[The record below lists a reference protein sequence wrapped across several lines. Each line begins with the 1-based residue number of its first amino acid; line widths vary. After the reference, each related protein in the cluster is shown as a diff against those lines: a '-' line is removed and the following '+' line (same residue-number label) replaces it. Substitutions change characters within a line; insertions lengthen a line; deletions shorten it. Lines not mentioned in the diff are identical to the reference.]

1 MTSGCVPGECLQEV
15 LFPPAGLLSA
25 LTIPPTR
32 RLAKRTGMH
41 SSTPSHF
48 GTRCFQGA
56 LKMATHSSVL
66 ACRTPGMGEPG
77 GWPSM
82 GSHRVGHD

>member
-1 MTSGCVPGECLQEV
+1 MTSGRLLGECPQEV
-15 LFPPAGLLSA
+15 LFLPAGLLSA

-32 RLAKRTGMH
+32 RLAKRTGVH
-41 SSTPSHF
+41 RSTPSNF
-48 GTRCFQGA
+48 GTRCFQVA

-66 ACRTPGMGEPG
+66 ACRIPGRGEPG

-82 GSHRVGHD
+82 G